1 MLLGPTG
8 AQHNRRDGNQLG
20 CAHGRQLDGP
30 LHALPVH
37 GPPTLTTTALAKL
50 RVYSRGTVLHT
61 RWSKRRP
68 DAVTMHATT
77 QTVLRAL
84 QDGDTTLNGVLV
96 RASIRLYICNKCVPN
111 LKSCTPAG
119 SYISLSE
126 FAAQYCNYE
135 RDPYSA
141 SWYARGQR
149 RVVRRPV
156 SRGPVRVR
164 VPATRSNN
172 EFVITYTANDASGN
186 SASCNFTASLQVDCK
201 ATPLPDEEVQSM
213 PVGSLGGWPSTE
225 ASDSVTVPC
234 GATVQ
239 GTKRRACD
247 PRGTWAQHPD
257 LSACSESRSD
267 TVATLTFAIAT
278 NYSLSSGGPI

>member
-50 RVYSRGTVLHT
+50 RAYSRGTVLHT

-96 RASIRLYICNKCVPN
+96 G
-111 LKSCTPAG
+111 CTQSG
-119 SYISLSE
+119 SYAAVEAAVESIFNGEKSE
-126 FAAQYCNYE
+126 AVAKL
-135 RDPYSA
+135 
-141 SWYARGQR
+141 
-149 RVVRRPV
+149 VRLCP
-156 SRGPVRVR
+156 
-164 VPATRSNN
+164 
-172 EFVITYTANDASGN
+172 
-186 SASCNFTASLQVDCK
+186 
-201 ATPLPDEEVQSM
+201 
-213 PVGSLGGWPSTE
+213 
-225 ASDSVTVPC
+225 
-234 GATVQ
+234 
-239 GTKRRACD
+239 
-247 PRGTWAQHPD
+247 
-257 LSACSESRSD
+257 
-267 TVATLTFAIAT
+267 
-278 NYSLSSGGPI
+278 

>member
-1 MLLGPTG
+1 
-8 AQHNRRDGNQLG
+8 
-20 CAHGRQLDGP
+20 
-30 LHALPVH
+30 
-37 GPPTLTTTALAKL
+37 
-50 RVYSRGTVLHT
+50 
-61 RWSKRRP
+61 
-68 DAVTMHATT
+68 MHATT

-126 FAAQYCNYE
+126 FAAQYCNRYE
-135 RDPYSA
+135 RDAPSTGGVHAGMPTNHEPRFGGSRFYHNYPFDASYPYSA

-172 EFVITYTANDASGN
+172 EFVITYTATDASGN

-239 GTKRRACD
+239 GTKRRTCE